1 MKRLFGLLAFVTACA
16 GCGGGAVGSAPPAAA
31 SGSDDA
37 RVLDVTPAMGT
48 PHVGDSAP
56 DFELVDQNGAHVRL
70 SSLRG
75 SVVVLAFVTSWCPF
89 SKAEQPYLKAM
100 AEDYAAKNVKFVA
113 VDVNEPDKGYR
124 EYLAR
129 VPMPFPVVSDAD
141 AKTTLSYTPPGAQP
155 TFADRSRAIVTSCLV
170 LDPKGTIRFFGL
182 VDTAHF
188 DAKFVRARTAV
199 DSLLVESASK

>member
-1 MKRLFGLLAFVTACA
+1 MKRLLGPLALATACV
-16 GCGGGAVGSAPPAAA
+16 GCGGGSAGSAPPVTAN
-31 SGSDDA
+31 GSDDA
-37 RVLDVTPAMGT
+37 RVLDVTASMGT

-56 DFELVDQNGAHVRL
+56 DFELVDQNGARVKL

-89 SKAEQPYLKAM
+89 SKAEQPYLRAM
-100 AEDYAAKNVKFVA
+100 AEEYAPKNVKFVA
-113 VDVNEPDKGYR
+113 VDVNEPEKGYR

-155 TFADRSRAIVTSCLV
+155 SFTDRSRAIVTSSLV
-170 LDPKGTIRFFGL
+170 VDSKGTIRFFGL
-182 VDTAHF
+182 TDTLHF
-188 DAKFVRARTAV
+188 DAKFVHARRAL
-199 DSLLVESASK
+199 DSLLAEASPK